1 MLNLILTLAMSTFHP
16 AAMTAQF
23 QPCVWP
29 NKCAET
35 PAAAPVQTAQF
46 QPCVWPNKC
55 AAPVAQVQTCV
66 WPHTCRE
73 QA

>member
-1 MLNLILTLAMSTFHP
+1 MFTLILTV
-16 AAMTAQF
+16 AMTQTAPAPKPVAQF

-29 NKCAET
+29 NKCVSQ
-35 PAAAPVQTAQF
+35 PVAQF

-66 WPHTCRE
+66 WPHKCATPKS
-73 QA
+73 